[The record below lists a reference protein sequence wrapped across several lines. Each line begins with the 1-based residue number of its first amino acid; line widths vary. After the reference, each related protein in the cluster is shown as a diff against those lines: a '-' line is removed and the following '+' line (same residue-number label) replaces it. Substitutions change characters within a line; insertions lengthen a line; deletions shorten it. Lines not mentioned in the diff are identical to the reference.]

1 VIKPFSTS
9 EKREKDKNL
18 SYSSNVKEK
27 KINKPS
33 KALIIGGFIISLTS
47 IFLLFFTIKIKFG

>member
-1 VIKPFSTS
+1 MIKPFSNS
-9 EKREKDKNL
+9 KKREKDKNL
-18 SYSSNVKEK
+18 SYSSNIEEN

-47 IFLLFFTIKIKFG
+47 VFLLFLTINIKFG